1 MSRVK
6 TAADVGLLA
15 SAQSCAQRLQL
26 SLEGLG
32 GVSNLL
38 LLIGVGAGLV
48 VSFLEGAMMD
58 GSSVMG
64 VDVE

>member
-1 MSRVK
+1 MSRVN

-32 GVSNLL
+32 GVSNILL
-38 LLIGVGAGLV
+38 LTGVGAGLV
-48 VSFLEGAMMD
+48 ASFLEGAMMD
-58 GSSVMG
+58 RGFSTG
-64 VDVE
+64 VDA